1 MDSNH
6 MKNLLYS
13 TALCSVLTLAACQ
26 PSGSGQF
33 VVSNPLPVQR
43 SAEVVELSC
52 EEVCRRLQCLPT
64 DALLAVDAEGREWP
78 LQLTYD
84 SLFVFPASVAPSATA
99 VYQIRK
105 GTAADTVRY
114 VQGRYHPE
122 RADDIVWENDRAGFR
137 TYGPGIEGVYG
148 YDTFLKRVSRPIL
161 DSLYDAN
168 NSAANWARVDSL
180 RRAGLKEEAER
191 FIRSFSFHIDHG
203 VGMDPYAVGPTLG
216 AGAVAVIDGDQ
227 MIYPTT
233 YKKYTILDN
242 GPWRFTLELEFAPRA
257 IGIDTAVVEKRLIT
271 LDYGSQLNRT
281 TLRYFGL
288 SRSVELAAGIVV
300 HESNPKAYEEDAQAG
315 YIAYE
320 DLTMEPEEGNGS
332 IFLGACRPD
341 GFVSTAY
348 RPMEEPKAGAL
359 GHILAT
365 QPYRPFAVYTYY
377 WGYGWSKYGF
387 ENMDAWKSYL
397 LNYMEGLRQPLTVA
411 WK

>member
-1 MDSNH
+1 M
-6 MKNLLYS
+6 MRNLLYS
-13 TALCSVLTLAACQ
+13 SVLLSAWALAACQ
-26 PSGSGQF
+26 SSESGQF
-33 VVSNPLPVQR
+33 VVNNPLPMQR
-43 SAEVVELSC
+43 VDEVVELPAS
-52 EEVCRRLQCLPT
+52 EVCQRLQCLPT
-64 DALLAVDAEGREWP
+64 DALLAVDADGREYQ

-99 VYQIRK
+99 VYRIQK
-105 GTAADTVRY
+105 GTAADTMRY

-122 RADDIVWENDRAGFR
+122 RADDIVWENNRAGFR

-148 YDTFLKRVSRPIL
+148 YDVFLKRVSRPIL
-161 DSLYDAN
+161 DSLYAAN
-168 NSAANWARVDSL
+168 NSAANWGRVDSL
-180 RRAGLKEEAER
+180 RKAGLKEEAER
-191 FIRSFSFHIDHG
+191 FIRSFSFHVDHG

-216 AGAVAVIDGDQ
+216 AGAVAVMDGDQ
-227 MIYPTT
+227 FIYPTT
-233 YKKYTILDN
+233 YQKYTILDN

-288 SRSVELAAGIVV
+288 SRSVELASGIVV
-300 HESNPKAYEEDAQAG
+300 HEANPKAYDEDTQAS

-332 IFLGACRPD
+332 IYIGVCRPD
-341 GFVSTAY
+341 GFTSTGY
-348 RPMEEPKAGAL
+348 RPMEEPKAGAV

-365 QPYRPFAVYTYY
+365 QPYRPFAAYTYY

-387 ENMDAWKSYL
+387 DSPEAWKSYM
-397 LNYMEGLRQPLTVA
+397 LNYMEALRQPLSVA